1 MTFSRTKEIT
11 LRICGWLL
19 LFNLIYQILSKFVK

>member
-1 MTFSRTKEIT
+1 MIAKLREIA

-19 LFNLIYQILSKFVK
+19 LINLIYQIVHKFAK

>member
-1 MTFSRTKEIT
+1 MKFSKSKELT

-19 LFNLIYQILSKFVK
+19 LFNLIFQIYIKFAK

>member
-1 MTFSRTKEIT
+1 MKFSRTKEVT

-19 LFNLIYQILSKFVK
+19 LFNLIFQIYIRFV